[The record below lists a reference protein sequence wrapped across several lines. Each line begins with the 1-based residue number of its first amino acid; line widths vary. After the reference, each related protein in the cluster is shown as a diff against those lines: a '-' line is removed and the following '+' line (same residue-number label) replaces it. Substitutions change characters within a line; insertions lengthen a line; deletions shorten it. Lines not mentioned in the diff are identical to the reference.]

1 MSDTELFRSQD
12 QIQARVKQLAQQIS
26 SDVTERPILVAVLKG
41 SVIFLADLIRELSV
55 EADIDFM
62 SISSYPG
69 AGQRSGVVR
78 IVKDMEMPVE
88 DREVI
93 VVEDVVDTGLTLA
106 FLLRNLETRGPRTL
120 RICTLIN
127 KGVRRI
133 VEPFI
138 HYSGFETSEFLV
150 GYGLDFK
157 GRYRNLPDLLTVK
170 DLPRLVADPRR
181 LEYLYSEEPA
191 AQPGEK

>member
-1 MSDTELFRSQD
+1 MSDTELFRSRD
-12 QIQARVKQLAQQIS
+12 QIQTRVKELAEQIS
-26 SDVTERPILVAVLKG
+26 SDVSERPILVAVLKG

-69 AGQRSGVVR
+69 GGQRSGVVR

-106 FLLRNLETRGPRTL
+106 FLLRNLETRGPRSV

-133 VEPFI
+133 VEPSI
-138 HYSGFETSEFLV
+138 HYAGFETSEFLV

-157 GRYRNLPDLLTVK
+157 GRYRNLPHLMSIK
-170 DLPRLVADPRR
+170 DLPLLASDPKR
-181 LEYLYSEEPA
+181 LEYLYPGDSA
-191 AQPGEK
+191 AWPSQK

>member
-1 MSDTELFRSQD
+1 MLTVPDTELFRSQD
-12 QIQARVKQLAQQIS
+12 QIQARVKELAQQIS
-26 SDVTERPILVAVLKG
+26 GDVTERPILVAVLKG
-41 SVIFLADLIRELSV
+41 SVIFLADLIRELSI

-106 FLLRNLETRGPRTL
+106 FLLRNLETRGPRSL
-120 RICTLIN
+120 RI
-127 KGVRRI
+127 
-133 VEPFI
+133 
-138 HYSGFETSEFLV
+138 
-150 GYGLDFK
+150 
-157 GRYRNLPDLLTVK
+157 
-170 DLPRLVADPRR
+170 
-181 LEYLYSEEPA
+181 
-191 AQPGEK
+191 